1 MRNNLDRE
9 ELLTDKIK
17 KQISGEYTTDNRHE
31 RHQRKIRKEL
41 INDSNHQKCE
51 LHIESP
57 ENVFLHQPRKSYADI
72 TREGKSTSLGNLNTR
87 DIYLDLTNDESNNL
101 SSTEITPPRLSTNSA
116 KIQNSFN
123 SLENSTSNS
132 IGVTSQDRELIS
144 ILDELQNISVTGP
157 SNNTDSTRLAGYFCS
172 EMIFSLS
179 KKALSDAEVKVLE
192 KGLDFVP
199 K

>member
-57 ENVFLHQPRKSYADI
+57 EMSSCI
-72 TREGKSTSLGNLNTR
+72 SLGRVMPILPEKVNL
-87 DIYLDLTNDESNNL
+87 LL
-101 SSTEITPPRLSTNSA
+101 
-116 KIQNSFN
+116 
-123 SLENSTSNS
+123 
-132 IGVTSQDRELIS
+132 
-144 ILDELQNISVTGP
+144 
-157 SNNTDSTRLAGYFCS
+157 
-172 EMIFSLS
+172 
-179 KKALSDAEVKVLE
+179 
-192 KGLDFVP
+192 
-199 K
+199 